1 MAYQD
6 WFTRASRTANAVGS
20 NLPPALIPTR
30 NSVLNEQPVPQTY
43 TTNMASGN
51 VAHGQP
57 KNTPISNV
65 GQINQIMNSINP
77 QAGAGNLWSNTSGGG
92 GGGNAPSSWNAY
104 SQSGMTNPAAP
115 NMGPNNP
122 GVTQNYN
129 TGFFNPDVSGG
140 NWSGVDEMNNFNSW
154 INQQPWAQMSGTP
167 ISGGQDFW
175 KTGFGQFLG
184 GSAWG
189 LGQNVGNAI
198 LPGLGTGVRALFD
211 RRPEVSAVSEL

>member
-20 NLPPALIPTR
+20 DLPPALIPTR

-77 QAGAGNLWSNTSGGG
+77 QAGAGNLWSNTGGG
-92 GGGNAPSSWNAY
+92 GGGSAPTSWNTY

-115 NMGPNNP
+115 NMGTNNP

-140 NWSGVDEMNNFNSW
+140 NWSGVDEMDNFNSW
-154 INQQPWAQMSGTP
+154 LDQQPWMQMSGNPT
-167 ISGGQDFW
+167 GG
-175 KTGFGQFLG
+175 
-184 GSAWG
+184 AP
-189 LGQNVGNAI
+189 GQNVLGTGQSWSDIGNWFGTGIGNAI
-198 LPGLGTGVRALFD
+198 LPGLGSVIFG
-211 RRPEVSAVSEL
+211 SSSK